1 MMLICKTGGLGA
13 PPEVGTRFTALLARV
28 TSDHSMTALYAGTAG
43 DEL

>member
-1 MMLICKTGGLGA
+1 MLICKTGGLGA
-13 PPEVGTRFTALLARV
+13 PPEVGTRFTALLARSI